1 MSEKDLTT
9 RKETQPAT
17 GEAAK
22 VPAVR
27 PAVDILE
34 DAKGI
39 SLSADLPGVSSEAL
53 DLKVDRDTLSIAAEA
68 HIDMPEGMEPLYADV
83 RATRFERSFT
93 LSPELDAEN
102 IAAELKQ
109 GVLRIR
115 IPKRAELQPRKIEV
129 RAG

>member
-102 IAAELKQ
+102 IKAELKQ
-109 GVLRIR
+109 GVLRVH

-129 RAG
+129 RAE

>member
-34 DAKGI
+34 DAQGI

-68 HIDMPEGMEPLYADV
+68 RIDMPEGMEPLYADV

-102 IAAELKQ
+102 IKAELKQ